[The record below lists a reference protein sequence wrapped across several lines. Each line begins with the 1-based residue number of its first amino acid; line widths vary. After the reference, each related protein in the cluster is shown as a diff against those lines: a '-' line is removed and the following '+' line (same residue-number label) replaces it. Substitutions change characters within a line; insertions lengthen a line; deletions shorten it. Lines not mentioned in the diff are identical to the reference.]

1 MDDLPRDGKYKRDV
15 RTIVTA
21 NGPVTIAPNY
31 MAPKVLGAMEQIGE
45 IDKSAVNDYARAI
58 AEISPEKM
66 AEGLPF
72 GSNAFFVWMKKALSR
87 EGGDGASDVLNPM
100 LALLEAAEKYG
111 EAIHEDG
118 EYYFRITM
126 PE

>member
-31 MAPKVLGAMEQIGE
+31 MALKVLGAMEQIGE

-66 AEGLPF
+66 TEGLPF
-72 GSNAFFVWMKKALSR
+72 GSKAFFDWMKKALSR
-87 EGGDGASDVLNPM
+87 EGGDDTSNILNPM

-111 EAIHEDG
+111 EAIQEDG
-118 EYYFRITM
+118 EYCFRITM

>member
-31 MAPKVLGAMEQIGE
+31 MALKVLGAMEQIGE

-66 AEGLPF
+66 TEGLPF
-72 GSNAFFVWMKKALSR
+72 GSKAFFDWMKK
-87 EGGDGASDVLNPM
+87 
-100 LALLEAAEKYG
+100 
-111 EAIHEDG
+111 H
-118 EYYFRITM
+118 
-126 PE
+126 